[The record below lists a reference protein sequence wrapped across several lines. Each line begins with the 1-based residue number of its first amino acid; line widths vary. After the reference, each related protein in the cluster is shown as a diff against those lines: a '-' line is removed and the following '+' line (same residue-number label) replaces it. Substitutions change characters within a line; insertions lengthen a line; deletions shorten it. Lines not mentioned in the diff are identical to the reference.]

1 MRLRFEC
8 GRRDDLKTL
17 HPAYFAMV
25 MATGIVAISAHL
37 HDIPVVAGILF
48 WLNALFLA
56 GLLAATGARLLRY
69 PRDVAADLRSHS
81 RAVGFFTIVAALAV
95 FGAQLDLQRGE
106 ARLAAVFWAVAAIL
120 WAVMTYGVLGLLM
133 AKADKPRLGDGL
145 NGGWLVIVVAPQSV
159 VLLTVLVVSHGL
171 LAGLAPSLMFM
182 ALVLWLVGGVLYLWI
197 TTLIFYRYT
206 FEAMAPEDFSPADWI
221 DMGAAAISA
230 LAGATLVQHASLSP
244 LVAEV
249 VPFAKGLTLF
259 LWGIATWWIPLLMVL
274 SAWRTL
280 ISGLPIAYGALDWSG
295 VFPLGMYSVSTYSLM
310 EILDAPFLAGLSMA
324 FTIIAL
330 AAWLLTLLG
339 FVISCLA
346 PRQAGRG
353 VSRQACLTGGT
364 PILFPSFGA
373 PGRRHSR
380 ARGTVMSEQEMTHED
395 QEETAAAFSD
405 ELSDEALDRAGTAFC
420 STRSSL
426 AGDN

>member
-1 MRLRFEC
+1 MRLRFER

-17 HPAYFAMV
+17 HPGYFAMV

-37 HDIPVVAGILF
+37 HDMPAVANLLF

-56 GLLAATGARLLRY
+56 GLLMATGARLLHY

-95 FGAQLDLQRGE
+95 FGTQFDLQRGD
-106 ARLAAVFWAVAAIL
+106 AWFAAVFWAVAAIL
-120 WAVMTYGVLGLLM
+120 WAVMTYGVLALLM

-206 FEAMAPEDFSPADWI
+206 FVAMSPEDFSPTDWI

-259 LWGIATWWIPLLMVL
+259 FWAIATWWIPLLVVL
-274 SAWRTL
+274 GSWRCL
-280 ISGLPIAYGALDWSG
+280 IRGLPIAYGALDWGG

-310 EILDAPFLAGLSMA
+310 QILDAPFLAGLSMA
-324 FTIIAL
+324 FTIVAL

-339 FVISCLA
+339 FVVNRLA

-353 VSRQACLTGGT
+353 
-364 PILFPSFGA
+364 
-373 PGRRHSR
+373 
-380 ARGTVMSEQEMTHED
+380 
-395 QEETAAAFSD
+395 
-405 ELSDEALDRAGTAFC
+405 
-420 STRSSL
+420 
-426 AGDN
+426 

>member
-1 MRLRFEC
+1 MRLRFER

-25 MATGIVAISAHL
+25 MATGIVAISAHF
-37 HDIPVVAGILF
+37 HDMPVVAGILF

-56 GLLAATGARLLRY
+56 GLLMATGVRLLRY
-69 PRDVAADLRSHS
+69 PRDVAADLRSHG

-95 FGAQLDLQRGE
+95 FGTQLDLQRGE

-120 WAVMTYGVLGLLM
+120 WAVMTYGVLALLM
-133 AKADKPRLGDGL
+133 AKADKLRLGDGL

-159 VLLTVLVVSHGL
+159 VLLTVLVVSHGR

-206 FEAMAPEDFSPADWI
+206 FVAMAPEDFSPTDWI
-221 DMGAAAISA
+221 NMGAAAISA

-244 LVAEV
+244 LVGEV
-249 VPFAKGLTLF
+249 VPFAKGLTLLF
-259 LWGIATWWIPLLMVL
+259 WAIATWWIPLLVVL
-274 SAWRTL
+274 GSWRTL
-280 ISGLPIAYGALDWSG
+280 ISGLPIAYGALDWGG

-324 FTIIAL
+324 FTIVAL
-330 AAWLLTLLG
+330 AAWLLTLLS
-339 FVISCLA
+339 FVINRLA
-346 PRQAGRG
+346 PRQLERG
-353 VSRQACLTGGT
+353 
-364 PILFPSFGA
+364 
-373 PGRRHSR
+373 
-380 ARGTVMSEQEMTHED
+380 
-395 QEETAAAFSD
+395 
-405 ELSDEALDRAGTAFC
+405 
-420 STRSSL
+420 
-426 AGDN
+426 

>member
-1 MRLRFEC
+1 
-8 GRRDDLKTL
+8 
-17 HPAYFAMV
+17 MV

-37 HDIPVVAGILF
+37 HDMPVVAVLLF

-56 GLLAATGARLLRY
+56 GLLMATGARLLRY

-81 RAVGFFTIVAALAV
+81 RAAGFFTIVAALAV
-95 FGAQLDLQRGE
+95 LGTQLDLQRGE

-145 NGGWLVIVVAPQSV
+145 NSGWLVIVVAPQSV

-206 FEAMAPEDFSPADWI
+206 FEAMAPEDFSPTDWI
-221 DMGAAAISA
+221 DMGAAAVSA

-244 LVAEV
+244 LVVEV

-259 LWGIATWWIPLLMVL
+259 FWGIATWWIPLLVVL
-274 SAWRTL
+274 GAWRTL
-280 ISGLPIAYGALDWSG
+280 IRSLPIAYGALDWGG

-324 FTIIAL
+324 FTIVAL
-330 AAWLLTLLG
+330 AAWLLILLG
-339 FVISCLA
+339 FVISRLA
-346 PRQAGRG
+346 PRQAGQG
-353 VSRQACLTGGT
+353 
-364 PILFPSFGA
+364 
-373 PGRRHSR
+373 
-380 ARGTVMSEQEMTHED
+380 
-395 QEETAAAFSD
+395 
-405 ELSDEALDRAGTAFC
+405 
-420 STRSSL
+420 
-426 AGDN
+426 

>member
-1 MRLRFEC
+1 MRLRFER

-37 HDIPVVAGILF
+37 HDMPVLAALLF

-56 GLLAATGARLLRY
+56 GLLLATGARLLRY

-81 RAVGFFTIVAALAV
+81 RGVGFFTIVAALAV
-95 FGAQLDLQRGE
+95 FGTQLDLQQGE

-120 WAVMTYGVLGLLM
+120 WAVMTYGVLALLM

-171 LAGLAPSLMFM
+171 LAGLALSLMFM

-206 FEAMAPEDFSPADWI
+206 FLAMAPEDFSPTDWI

-230 LAGATLVQHASLSP
+230 LAGATLVQHANLSP
-244 LVAEV
+244 LVGDV
-249 VPFAKGLTLF
+249 VPFATGLTLF
-259 LWGIATWWIPLLMVL
+259 FWAIATWWIPLLVILASWRCL
-274 SAWRTL
+274 SGR
-280 ISGLPIAYGALDWSG
+280 PIAYNALDWGG

-324 FTIIAL
+324 FTIVAL

-339 FVISCLA
+339 FVVSRLA

-353 VSRQACLTGGT
+353 
-364 PILFPSFGA
+364 
-373 PGRRHSR
+373 
-380 ARGTVMSEQEMTHED
+380 
-395 QEETAAAFSD
+395 
-405 ELSDEALDRAGTAFC
+405 
-420 STRSSL
+420 
-426 AGDN
+426 